1 MTVGLAVCYR
11 DSIRSLEEITGN
23 RITSVNIVG
32 GGSQN
37 RTLNRLTAQMT
48 GLKVF
53 TGPVEGTALGNLGIQ
68 MMAVGEVRD
77 VADFRH
83 ILRRSF
89 AIEEY
94 GKE

>member
-1 MTVGLAVCYR
+1 M
-11 DSIRSLEEITGN
+11 
-23 RITSVNIVG
+23 
-32 GGSQN
+32 
-37 RTLNRLTAQMT
+37 
-48 GLKVF
+48 
-53 TGPVEGTALGNLGIQ
+53 EGTALGNLGIQ
-68 MMAVGEVRD
+68 MMAAGEVRD